1 MSTNIAV
8 NNSATNSSDGSG
20 AFGGAVGQAPVPSQA
35 VTDSST
41 MPVVDPDWLALILVV
56 SAGAGLFIAFAMVR
70 IVRWISLRK
79 PVSTKTDEIGNN
91 VLHRSTTMK
100 TLGWPGMMMGKLALI
115 SFRPMGVPS
124 VGMIMIISSW
134 IGFSLFATLFNVQLD
149 LEGIAY
155 RLP

>member
-8 NNSATNSSDGSG
+8 NSSATNSSDVAGV
-20 AFGGAVGQAPVPSQA
+20 FGGVVGQAPVPSQA
-35 VTDSST
+35 VTDPST

-70 IVRWISLRK
+70 LIRWISLRK
-79 PVSTKTDEIGNN
+79 PVSTKTDEIGNT
-91 VLHRSTTMK
+91 VLHRSITMK
-100 TLGWPGMMMGKLALI
+100 TLGWPGMMMAKLALI

-124 VGMIMIISSW
+124 IGMIMIISSW